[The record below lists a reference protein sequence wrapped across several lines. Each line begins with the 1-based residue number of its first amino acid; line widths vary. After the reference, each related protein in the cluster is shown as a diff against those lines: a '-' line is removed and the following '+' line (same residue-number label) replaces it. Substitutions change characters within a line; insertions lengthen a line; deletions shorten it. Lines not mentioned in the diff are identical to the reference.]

1 MERSIECD
9 GKNDD
14 VITIELWMKMFDE
27 TVDGLFDGMLDGVF
41 DGLFDG
47 MFDGMFDSGSW
58 VARTDFGL
66 VPPPKR
72 NDAWTE

>member
-1 MERSIECD
+1 
-9 GKNDD
+9 
-14 VITIELWMKMFDE
+14 MKIFDE
-27 TVDGLFDGMLDGVF
+27 TVDGMF

-47 MFDGMFDSGSW
+47 MFDVMFDSGSW